1 VKKPGQPASPLE
13 ITAGRKT
20 LLGAFRFGI
29 ADREQMAMAAN
40 WLRDLTVFHG
50 ESLKRLEGNPVYLQ
64 LMRGTLTGSATQN
77 HAADWIEGLVQSGE
91 IQPMVEQPTAN
102 ERQVGG
108 AHYRKKIQ
116 HWDFVAS
123 HDYGYLEGQVTK
135 YVFRWKD
142 KNGLQDVQKA
152 EHFLQKLIEVAEM
165 DSMPIPLGQ
174 FLDDN
179 DIQGEEREIYI
190 AMHAYHGTLD
200 PMFLEVAQRAMKRLL
215 ASAAALPPA

>member
-1 VKKPGQPASPLE
+1 
-13 ITAGRKT
+13 
-20 LLGAFRFGI
+20 
-29 ADREQMAMAAN
+29 
-40 WLRDLTVFHG
+40 
-50 ESLKRLEGNPVYLQ
+50 
-64 LMRGTLTGSATQN
+64 
-77 HAADWIEGLVQSGE
+77 
-91 IQPMVEQPTAN
+91 MVEQPTAN